1 MNDECSDGAHQAA
14 MQKPKITFDALRLA
28 RNRESIRGEAARWS
42 ELPRLAESVLGPD
55 ALLRYEI
62 QGHTDD
68 RGDPGAVMVLS
79 ARLPLR
85 CERCNEPLLF
95 ELERRVPFRFVA
107 DERVLNALPIED
119 DEVEEVVGSASM
131 DLLSWIEDEAILSL
145 PLVPRHA
152 TCELALGGGGGPVRR
167 GSAGAVCGPGEAQ
180 AGRGRRH
187 AGHVSFRA
195 GPASGTISVSFRG
208 VSHGSPTEQEIGLEA
223 GHAPRARFPDQPA
236 DGHRADDGR
245 GASPAPYQPERLLS
259 RQEGRRHQE
268 RRVRRWAI
276 TASIV
281 GPRRRPSTSMH
292 RRAQLLSGGPCLF
305 QSVSSR

>member
-14 MQKPKITFDALRLA
+14 MQKPQITFDALRLA
-28 RNRESIRGEAARWS
+28 RNRESIRGEAAVA
-42 ELPRLAESVLGPD
+42 ELPRLAESVLGRD

-119 DEVEEVVGSASM
+119 DEIEEVVGSAST

-145 PLVPRHA
+145 PLVPRHP
-152 TCELALGGGGGPVRR
+152 TCELALGEEGAQSAADRPGPFAGLAKLKRGG
-167 GSAGAVCGPGEAQ
+167 
-180 AGRGRRH
+180 
-187 AGHVSFRA
+187 
-195 GPASGTISVSFRG
+195 
-208 VSHGSPTEQEIGLEA
+208 
-223 GHAPRARFPDQPA
+223 
-236 DGHRADDGR
+236 DDGTP
-245 GASPAPYQPERLLS
+245 GA
-259 RQEGRRHQE
+259 
-268 RRVRRWAI
+268 
-276 TASIV
+276 
-281 GPRRRPSTSMH
+281 
-292 RRAQLLSGGPCLF
+292 
-305 QSVSSR
+305 